1 MKIMKRPAAAFV
13 SILVIF
19 VLISCVSTSE
29 VRKEK
34 YGVLESAV
42 TFSADKVIG
51 EYGDSIPDDFSGA
64 TFMAFIKGNIPDSY
78 YEALT
83 EYQVAVKPMGS
94 YYLLLVYD
102 QVTYS
107 LILFDYSCTPE
118 VDGPVLFEPGKYD
131 INHLELY
138 DKCREG
144 NY

>member
-1 MKIMKRPAAAFV
+1 MKIKTRPGAAFAA
-13 SILVIF
+13 ILVIS
-19 VLISCVSTSE
+19 VLISCATTSE

-34 YGVLESAV
+34 YGGLESAV
-42 TFSADKVIG
+42 MFSADKVIG
-51 EYGDSIPDDFSGA
+51 EYGDAMPEDFSGT
-64 TFMAFIKGNIPDSY
+64 TFMAFIKGRIPNSY

-94 YYLLLVYD
+94 YYLLLAYD

-118 VDGPVLFEPGKYD
+118 VDGPILLEPGKYD

-138 DKCREG
+138 DNCREG
-144 NY
+144 R